1 MTDEVLGGELA
12 PERRE
17 ERRIGDLKPI
27 PEQVKPECRELARSL
42 RELFGAVGVSL
53 RVFAVRVH
61 YDAGT
66 VSRYLNGTVVPPA
79 EFVNQLLKQAAE
91 ATGRASSAE
100 VMAHVHAL
108 QRRAL
113 QVTNKVGWELQR
125 LRDQLADADRQ
136 RQQAEVRAEA
146 LSEALLVRQQRIAEM
161 EVEQRQIAVS
171 ASMERDER
179 EAEVDRLRGEH
190 EGLRTERDRL
200 REEVAR
206 LQGELTQARRQ
217 ALEAERRCE
226 ALEHQLQTEEEAAGA
241 KAEAED
247 PAEHR
252 LQLAHAWARQ
262 LEREL
267 MELRAREG
275 GAVPGGDS
283 DEGQV
288 VARDSSG
295 VMVQAGS
302 DRLRQPITITYAG
315 AHRPWA
321 AWAAHWLEAAGA
333 HEVTIRCWQPSDQD
347 LFIADR
353 GQVLLLSE
361 HFEDAWHAALGAT
374 LSDQPFV
381 AFTIA
386 DRTPPRL
393 ATRLGAVD
401 LRGLDEAEAGRRLL
415 RGLGLPAELLA
426 FAPAHARQ
434 GPRFPVAP
442 PAVWD
447 GVPRRNPRFTGRDA
461 LLVAV
466 HDRLEAAPADTA
478 VVALVGL
485 PGIGKT
491 QLAAE
496 YAHRFAGRYDAVWW
510 APGDHRPTLEGRF
523 AGLARVLGGA
533 DEDPVRSAL
542 DALRRGDPYERWLLV
557 LDGADDPDAIADL
570 LPAGRGHVLVT
581 SRNRAWADHYAELL
595 DVPPLS
601 REESVAF
608 VRRRA
613 PRIGAEDAD
622 RLAAAVEDLPL
633 PLDQTAGWLD
643 ASTTPVAEYVRMV
656 SDGEPNPVRSA
667 ADYPMPYH
675 SAFKDL
681 ITQLRETTKAAAEL
695 LSLCALFDP
704 GPVPL
709 ALLRAVPA
717 DQVSPA
723 VAALLDNP
731 SQLDLAVGKLVQR
744 SVVRV
749 ADDAV
754 WMSRFVRD
762 AVRRRTPGDR
772 REKDARVVR
781 GALVAADP
789 RRPDDPAMWPRY
801 ARLVPYLE
809 SSGALT
815 SRDTASRRLVHGFL
829 TFLTLSGDYATG
841 TRIAE
846 GAAATGPDFLVSRA
860 ALLRETG
867 DYAAAEALDRSV
879 LGLAEPDAPGAL
891 VAMARLVTDLR
902 GLGRYDEA
910 YHLALR
916 ERDLCAAQC
925 PEKGKE
931 MRNAKR
937 SQAGSLRML
946 GSYTGAA
953 ALSREALDGARA
965 ELGPTALVTLACET
979 ELAYDLRLSGCCG
992 EAQTLQAASTDRHRE
1007 VLGDDH
1013 PWTLAAAHHRWLCDV
1028 DPDVDIH
1035 GLWRKAADLLG
1046 ADSPVTLRIAAGAV
1060 RALRYQDDTLGA
1072 RDVGEETA
1080 VRYRATLGDQHPYAI
1095 GTRAH
1100 HALTLAPHLAVR
1112 VLEAALTDMT
1122 AAVGERHPW
1131 TLGIALNTAAT
1142 YHVRGQRE
1150 DACAMSREVALHA
1163 AEVLGQR
1170 HPLTLMAQI
1179 GLAADLRTLRGGQG
1193 EADVIEEVALG
1204 GLTAVLGPGHPD
1216 TVVARDRIRPVWDFE
1231 PLPI

>member
-1 MTDEVLGGELA
+1 MTDELVGGELV
-12 PERRE
+12 PEE
-17 ERRIGDLKPI
+17 PRIGDLKPI

-79 EFVNQLLKQAAE
+79 EFVDRLLTHAAK

-100 VMAHVHAL
+100 VMAHVHTL

-146 LSEALLVRQQRIAEM
+146 LSEALLVRKQRIAEM
-161 EVEQRQIAVS
+161 EVDQRQIAVS
-171 ASMERDER
+171 VSLERDER
-179 EAEVDRLRGEH
+179 EAEVDRLREEH
-190 EGLRTERDRL
+190 DGLRTERDRL

-217 ALEAERRCE
+217 ALDAERRCE
-226 ALEHQLQTEEEAAGA
+226 ALEHQLQTEEEAA
-241 KAEAED
+241 AEHAEPED
-247 PAEHR
+247 PAALR
-252 LQLAHAWARQ
+252 LAYDWARQ

-267 MELRAREG
+267 MELRAREEAARS
-275 GAVPGGDS
+275 GAPLPRAPRAFAVVHAAEDRLWADWIAHVLRS
-283 DEGQV
+283 NGQRV
-288 VARDSSG
+288 VAGGWDPAHPGDVEQGSG
-295 VMVQAGS
+295 DEVSQILLFSKYFFAAGTRS
-302 DRLRQPITITYAG
+302 GIDWEATIATLRRG
-315 AHRPWA
+315 AHLPMA
-321 AWAAHWLEAAGA
+321 V
-333 HEVTIRCWQPSDQD
+333 VTGDCGLPSAVDRIPTLD
-347 LFIADR
+347 LR
-353 GQVLLLSE
+353 
-361 HFEDAWHAALGAT
+361 
-374 LSDQPFV
+374 
-381 AFTIA
+381 
-386 DRTPPRL
+386 
-393 ATRLGAVD
+393 RLGAD
-401 LRGLDEAEAGRRLL
+401 AAERALL
-415 RGLGLPAELLA
+415 RWLDAVPLPGGSGGAA
-426 FAPAHARQ
+426 YS
-434 GPRFPVAP
+434 PRFPGSV

-466 HDRLEAAPADTA
+466 HDRLEAVPGDTA

-496 YAHRFAGRYDAVWW
+496 YAHRFAGRYDMVWW
-510 APGDHRPTLEGRF
+510 ASGSDLTTLEGR
-523 AGLARVLGGA
+523 LAMLAPDGS
-533 DEDPVRSAL
+533 VRGAL

-557 LDGADDPDAIADL
+557 LDGAGDPEAIADL
-570 LPAGRGHVLVT
+570 LPAGRGHVLIT

-633 PLDQTAGWLD
+633 PMDQTAGWLD
-643 ASTTPVAEYVRMV
+643 GSTTAVAEYVGMV
-656 SDGEPNPVRSA
+656 RDGEPTPVRAA

-675 SAFKDL
+675 AAFKDL

-731 SQLDLAVGKLVQR
+731 SQLDLAAGKLVQR

-762 AVRRRTPGDR
+762 AVRRRAP
-772 REKDARVVR
+772 RERAAKDARMVR
-781 GALVAADP
+781 TALAMADP
-789 RRPDDPAMWPRY
+789 GRPEDPAAWPRY
-801 ARLVPYLE
+801 AALLPHLE
-809 SSGALT
+809 SSGAT
-815 SRDTASRRLVHGFL
+815 PRRLVLGFVQY
-829 TFLTLSGDYATG
+829 LTLSGDYERGMRLAERVVGDDHDLTAHRAT
-841 TRIAE
+841 
-846 GAAATGPDFLVSRA
+846 
-860 ALLRETG
+860 LLRETG

-879 LGLAEPDAPGAL
+879 LVDLVEADAPGAPL
-891 VAMARLVTDLR
+891 AMARLAGDLR

-910 YHLALR
+910 HTLACQQ
-916 ERDLCAAQC
+916 RDLCAVRFPDEGPEALNAQ
-925 PEKGKE
+925 
-931 MRNAKR
+931 R
-937 SQAGSLRML
+937 SMSRSLRLL
-946 GSYTGAA
+946 GRYAEAA
-953 ALSREALDGARA
+953 ELSRRTVESARETLGPMALS
-965 ELGPTALVTLACET
+965 TLSSET
-979 ELAYDLRLSGCCG
+979 DLAYDLRLSGHY
-992 EAQTLQAASTDRHRE
+992 ENALTLQAASAQRHRE

-1013 PWTLAAAHHRWLCDV
+1013 PWTLVASYHHGMCEWWDGATES
-1028 DPDVDIH
+1028 
-1035 GLWRKAADLLG
+1035 GLERIREAWQSAERVLGEKAPPSLM
-1046 ADSPVTLRIAAGAV
+1046 IASGFA
-1060 RALRYQDDTLGA
+1060 RALRRSGGPSWAAKITERLAVRYWLGA
-1072 RDVGEETA
+1072 R
-1080 VRYRATLGDQHPYAI
+1080 HPYTVGAK
-1095 GTRAH
+1095 AN
-1100 HALTLAPHLAVR
+1100 HALSLGLAGTHRAARKLQEALA
-1112 VLEAALTDMT
+1112 DMT
-1122 AAVGERHPW
+1122 AALGPRHPW
-1131 TLGIALNTAAT
+1131 TLGIALNASAVQEPTEAA
-1142 YHVRGQRE
+1142 
-1150 DACAMSREVALHA
+1150 ALSRETARLA
-1163 AEVLGQR
+1163 AKVLGER
-1170 HPLTLMAQI
+1170 HPLTLLAQVA
-1179 GLAADLRTLRGGQG
+1179 LAVDLRAIRGGG
-1193 EADVIEEVALG
+1193 DEADVIEEAAVRALA
-1204 GLTAVLGPGHPD
+1204 AVLGPDHPE
-1216 TVVARDRIRPVWDFE
+1216 TVAARNRTRPVWDFE

>member
-1 MTDEVLGGELA
+1 MTDEAVGGELV
-12 PERRE
+12 P

-27 PEQVKPECRELARSL
+27 PDKVKPECRELALSM

-66 VSRYLNGTVVPPA
+66 VSRYLNGTAVPPA
-79 EFVNQLLKQAAE
+79 EFVDRLFTHAAK

-100 VMAHVHAL
+100 VTAHVHAL

-146 LSEALLVRQQRIAEM
+146 LSEALLVRKQRIAEM

-226 ALEHQLQTEEEAAGA
+226 ALEHQLQAEEEAAGEQ
-241 KAEAED
+241 AEAED

-252 LQLAHAWARQ
+252 LQVAHAWARQ

-267 MELRAREG
+267 MELRAREE
-275 GAVPGGDS
+275 GARSGAPPSRAPRAFAVVHA
-283 DEGQV
+283 DEDRQWADWIAHLLRANGQRV
-288 VARDSSG
+288 VAVG
-295 VMVQAGS
+295 WE
-302 DRLRQPITITYAG
+302 
-315 AHRPWA
+315 RPFA
-321 AWAAHWLEAAGA
+321 DD
-333 HEVTIRCWQPSDQD
+333 VTQIL
-347 LFIADR
+347 LF
-353 GQVLLLSE
+353 SE
-361 HFEDAWHAALGAT
+361 HF
-374 LSDQPFV
+374 FV
-381 AFTIA
+381 AGVRSSIDWEETIA
-386 DRTPPRL
+386 HLPVAVVVGDCVLPP
-393 ATRLGAVD
+393 AVNPLVPLD
-401 LRGLDEAEAGRRLL
+401 LRGLDRNASERVLL
-415 RGLGLPAELLA
+415 RKLDVVPSPARPSA
-426 FAPAHARQ
+426 
-434 GPRFPVAP
+434 VAGV

-496 YAHRFAGRYDAVWW
+496 YAHRFAGRYDMVWW
-510 APGDHRPTLEGRF
+510 ASGSDLTTLEGR
-523 AGLARVLGGA
+523 LAMLAPDGS
-533 DEDPVRSAL
+533 VRGAL

-557 LDGADDPDAIADL
+557 LDGADDPESIADL
-570 LPAGRGHVLVT
+570 LPAGRGHVLIT

-613 PRIGAEDAD
+613 PRIGEADAD

-643 ASTTPVAEYVRMV
+643 GSSTPVAEYVRMV
-656 SDGEPNPVRSA
+656 SDGEPNPVRAA

-675 SAFKDL
+675 STFKDL
-681 ITQLRETTKAAAEL
+681 ITRLRETTKAAAEL
-695 LSLCALFDP
+695 LNLCALFDP

-723 VAALLDNP
+723 VAALLENP
-731 SQLDLAVGKLVQR
+731 SQLDLAMGKLVQR

-762 AVRRRTPGDR
+762 AVRRRAPRNARLVR
-772 REKDARVVR
+772 R
-781 GALVAADP
+781 ALAMADP
-789 RRPDDPAMWPRY
+789 GRPDDPTTWPRY
-801 ARLVPYLE
+801 AELLPHLE
-809 SSGALT
+809 SSDTT
-815 SRDTASRRLVHGFL
+815 SRGIVLGFVRY
-829 TFLTLSGDYATG
+829 LTLSGDYERGMRLAERVGGDAHDLTVCRAT
-841 TRIAE
+841 
-846 GAAATGPDFLVSRA
+846 
-860 ALLRETG
+860 LLRETG
-867 DYAAAEALDRSV
+867 DYAKAEALDRSV
-879 LGLAEPDAPGAL
+879 LVDLVEADAPGAPL
-891 VAMARLVTDLR
+891 AMARLAGDLR

-910 YHLALR
+910 YQLACQQ
-916 ERDLCAAQC
+916 RDLCAVRFPGGGLDAWL
-925 PEKGKE
+925 
-931 MRNAKR
+931 AHR
-937 SQAGSLRML
+937 SVARSLRML
-946 GSYTGAA
+946 GRYTEAA
-953 ALSREALDGARA
+953 EISGIALEGLRD
-965 ELGPTALVTLACET
+965 ELGPGALPTLSAET
-979 ELAYDLRLSGCCG
+979 DLAYDLRLSGRY
-992 EAQTLQAASTDRHRE
+992 EDALLLQKASGKRHRE
-1007 VLGDDH
+1007 VLGDEH
-1013 PWTLAAAHHRWLCDV
+1013 PWTLVAAYHRGLCEWSYGATKTGLHRIRDV
-1028 DPDVDIH
+1028 RRRAERV
-1035 GLWRKAADLLG
+1035 LG
-1046 ADSPVTLRIAAGAV
+1046 AEAPTSLVIASGLARNLRRTGNLGQAAEISEPLA
-1060 RALRYQDDTLGA
+1060 ARYDGWLGA
-1072 RDVGEETA
+1072 RHPYTIGARANRALVLMGADDRARALEET
-1080 VRYRATLGDQHPYAI
+1080 
-1095 GTRAH
+1095 
-1100 HALTLAPHLAVR
+1100 LA
-1112 VLEAALTDMT
+1112 DMT
-1122 AAVGERHPW
+1122 TALGPRHPW
-1131 TLGIALNTAAT
+1131 TLGIALNASAIQSPT
-1142 YHVRGQRE
+1142 
-1150 DACAMSREVALHA
+1150 DACAMSRETAHRA
-1163 AEVLGQR
+1163 AKVLGER
-1170 HPLTLMAQI
+1170 HPLTLLAQVA
-1179 GLAADLRTLRGGQG
+1179 LAADLRAIRGGRD
-1193 EADVIEEVALG
+1193 EADVIEEVALRALG
-1204 GLTAVLGPGHPD
+1204 AVLGPDHPE
-1216 TVVARDRIRPVWDFE
+1216 TVAARDRIRPVWDFE

>member
-1 MTDEVLGGELA
+1 MTDETDEVVGGELV
-12 PERRE
+12 P

-27 PEQVKPECRELARSL
+27 PDAVKPECRALALSL

-79 EFVNQLLKQAAE
+79 EFVDRLLTHAAK

-100 VMAHVHAL
+100 VMAHVHTL

-113 QVTNKVGWELQR
+113 QATNRVGWELQR

-146 LSEALLVRQQRIAEM
+146 LSEALLVRKQRIAEM

-171 ASMERDER
+171 ASLERDER
-179 EAEVDRLRGEH
+179 EAEVERLRGEH

-206 LQGELTQARRQ
+206 LQGELKQARRQ

-226 ALEHQLQTEEEAAGA
+226 ALEHQLQTEEEAAGEQ
-241 KAEAED
+241 AEAEE
-247 PAEHR
+247 PVEHR
-252 LQLAHAWARQ
+252 LRLAHAWARQ
-262 LEREL
+262 LEVEL
-267 MELRAREG
+267 AQARAREG
-275 GAVPGGDS
+275 GVVPP
-283 DEGQV
+283 EGSE
-288 VARDSSG
+288 AEATG
-295 VMVQAGS
+295 VVQAGS
-302 DRLRQPITITYAG
+302 DRLRHPITVTYAG
-315 AHRPWA
+315 VHRPWA
-321 AWAAHWLEAAGA
+321 AWAAHRLKAAGV
-333 HEVTIRCWQPSDQD
+333 HEVTIRCWHPSDQD

-374 LSDQPFV
+374 LSDLPFV

-401 LRGLDEAEAGRRLL
+401 LRGLDEAEAGWRLL
-415 RGLGLPAELLA
+415 RGLGLPVEHAL
-426 FAPAHARQ
+426 APAPVRQ

-461 LLVAV
+461 LLAEV

-496 YAHRFAGRYDAVWW
+496 YAHRFAGRYDVVWW
-510 APGDHRPTLEGRF
+510 ASGADRSALEGR
-523 AGLARVLGGA
+523 LAALA
-533 DEDPVRSAL
+533 PEDDSVRAAL

-557 LDGADDPDAIADL
+557 LDGADDPEAIADL

-581 SRNRAWADHYAELL
+581 ARNRAWADHYAELL
-595 DVPPLS
+595 AVPPLS

-608 VRRRA
+608 VRGRA
-613 PRIGAEDAD
+613 PRIRAEDAD

-633 PLDQTAGWLD
+633 PLDQTAGWLQG
-643 ASTTPVAEYVRMV
+643 STTRVAEYVRMV
-656 SDGEPNPVRSA
+656 SDGEPNPVRAA

-675 SAFKDL
+675 SAFKEL
-681 ITQLRETTKAAAEL
+681 ITRLRETTKAAAEL
-695 LSLCALFDP
+695 LSVCALFAP
-704 GPVPL
+704 GPVPF

-762 AVRRRTPGDR
+762 AVRRRTPGER
-772 REKDARVVR
+772 REKDARLVR
-781 GALVAADP
+781 TALAAVDP
-789 RRPDDPAMWPRY
+789 DRPDDPTTWPRY
-801 ARLVPYLE
+801 AELVPHLEYSGVLE
-809 SSGALT
+809 SSDAM
-815 SRDTASRRLVHGFL
+815 SRRVVLGFL
-829 TFLTLSGDYATG
+829 RYLTLSGDHETG
-841 TRIAE
+841 MRLAAE
-846 GAAATGPDFLVSRA
+846 AAGFYPDLSVCEA
-860 ALLRETG
+860 ALLRATG
-867 DYAAAEALDRSV
+867 NYDAAERLDRDV
-879 LGLAEPDAPGAL
+879 LEGLAESDGMGAL
-891 VAMARLVTDLR
+891 AAMARVGADLR

-910 YHLALR
+910 YQLACQ
-916 ERDLCAAQC
+916 EGELCAALC
-925 PEKGKE
+925 PDEGNEK
-931 MRNAKR
+931 RNAHR
-937 SQAGSLRML
+937 SMSASLRML
-946 GSYTGAA
+946 GSYAA
-953 ALSREALDGARA
+953 AAKLSDRALGSARA
-965 ELGPTALVTLACET
+965 ELGPRTLVTLACET
-979 ELAYDLRLSGCCG
+979 ERAYDLRLSGRYE
-992 EAQTLQAASTDRHRE
+992 EALALQGPSTERHRA
-1007 VLGDDH
+1007 VLGGDH
-1013 PWTLAAAHHRWLCDV
+1013 PWTLVAEYHLWRCGGDV
-1028 DPDVDIH
+1028 DDIH
-1035 GLWRKAADLLG
+1035 GLWQRAAHVLG
-1046 ADSPVTLRIAAGAV
+1046 KDAPLTLMIATGAAGALRREGDD
-1060 RALRYQDDTLGA
+1060 RAWVVAARTTGNYQFTRGESHPYTIGA
-1072 RDVGEETA
+1072 QANQALLLPVKARAQSLETA
-1080 VRYRATLGDQHPYAI
+1080 LKG
-1095 GTRAH
+1095 
-1100 HALTLAPHLAVR
+1100 
-1112 VLEAALTDMT
+1112 MT
-1122 AAVGERHPW
+1122 AAVGARHPW
-1131 TLGIALNTAAT
+1131 TLGIALNASA
-1142 YHVRGQRE
+1142 VQERR
-1150 DACAMSREVALHA
+1150 DACAMSRETAHRA
-1163 AEVLGQR
+1163 AEVLGER
-1170 HPLTLMAQI
+1170 HPLTLLAQVA
-1179 GLAADLRTLRGGQG
+1179 LAQDLRAIRGGRE
-1193 EADVIEEVALG
+1193 EADVIEDVAVRALD
-1204 GLTAVLGPGHPD
+1204 AVLGPDHPE
-1216 TVVARDRIRPVWDFE
+1216 TVAARDRQRPFWDFE